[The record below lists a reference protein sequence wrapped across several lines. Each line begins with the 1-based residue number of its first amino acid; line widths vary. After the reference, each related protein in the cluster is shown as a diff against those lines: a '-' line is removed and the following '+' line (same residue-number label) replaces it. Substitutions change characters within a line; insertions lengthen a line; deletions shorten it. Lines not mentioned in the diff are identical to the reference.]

1 MVIERSEEVPA
12 IILMELP
19 AGRTPRSPPLVGGE
33 KGAS

>member
-19 AGRTPRSPPLVGGE
+19 AGRTPRSPPLVAARKE
-33 KGAS
+33 HQ